1 MRALGKMLVHVDHGV
16 SDRFAAEN
24 AVSHCNT
31 GFSGSNN
38 DLALSADR
46 CYITTLQQSCGV

>member
-1 MRALGKMLVHVDHGV
+1 MRALEKMLVHVDHGV

-31 GFSGSNN
+31 GFSGPNN
-38 DLALSADR
+38 DLALMLTVA
-46 CYITTLQQSCGV
+46 ITSLQQSCGV

>member
-24 AVSHCNT
+24 AVSRCNI
-31 GFSGSNN
+31 GLSGSNN
-38 DLALSADR
+38 DLPLMLTVA
-46 CYITTLQQSCGV
+46 ITSLQQSCGV